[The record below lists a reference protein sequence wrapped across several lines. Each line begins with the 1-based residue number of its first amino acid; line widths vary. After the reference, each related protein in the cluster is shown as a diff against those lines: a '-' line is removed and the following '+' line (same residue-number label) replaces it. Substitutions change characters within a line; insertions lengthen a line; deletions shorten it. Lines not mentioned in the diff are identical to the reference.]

1 MNKKLK
7 KKESEKAEITIDVT
21 VIGELILEINTYEQW
36 SAITSIQ

>member
-21 VIGELILEINTYEQW
+21 VIGELIHETNTHEQW